1 MYKKKIQH
9 YRLDRRSSNKKEE
22 KNNTKKE
29 TTINDNV
36 SLSLASLSRLLLLMC
51 GNVLTNYSYSCSLIL
66 FIIYCSFVF
75 LFQSDDERET
85 EQGRKDQRKYQSPP
99 HGIETTYASTSV
111 STALQYETIVSL
123 TSERRRQQRPFLFD
137 FIRRC
142 VHHKS

>member
-1 MYKKKIQH
+1 MYSPI
-9 YRLDRRSSNKKEE
+9 
-22 KNNTKKE
+22 
-29 TTINDNV
+29 I
-36 SLSLASLSRLLLLMC
+36 
-51 GNVLTNYSYSCSLIL
+51 LIL
-66 FIIYCSFVF
+66 VLLFFLLICFFF

-137 FIRRC
+137 AVFIINRKPSENH
-142 VHHKS
+142 VKKKVLFVM